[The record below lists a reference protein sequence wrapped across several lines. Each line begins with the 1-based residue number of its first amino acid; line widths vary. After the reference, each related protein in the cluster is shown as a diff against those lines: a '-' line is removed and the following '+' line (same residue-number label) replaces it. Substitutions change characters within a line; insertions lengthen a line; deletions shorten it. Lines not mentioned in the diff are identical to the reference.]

1 MSNINR
7 DYEKFINQT
16 DARITQPILRW
27 GLVSTEEQRLVR
39 IAHFRAGGTFPYLHH
54 VCKWVKR
61 EVNRLTDAERPIE
74 NYIFSLV
81 KDLDKEEVNIPRDS
95 LS

>member
-1 MSNINR
+1 MSKIDR
-7 DYEKFINQT
+7 DYKSFINQT

-27 GLVSTEEQRLVR
+27 GLVNLKEQRLVR

-61 EVNRLTDAERPIE
+61 EVNRLTDAKIPIE
-74 NYIFSLV
+74 KYIFSIV
-81 KDLDKEEVNIPRDS
+81 KDLDEDEVNIS
-95 LS
+95 